1 MLKKK
6 KRRSL
11 ARLLCSFIFHCKSN
25 RHSLSSPFSLTTA
38 MALATA
44 ARLSF
49 LPLCLKI
56 MSTVRR
62 ESGEEGGIPPLSC
75 RRSVSMT
82 IICIVQR
89 LQTQEDA
96 PATTQRLQLCG
107 IFVQKCAT
115 SLFSVSVHEAAPVI
129 YLLVCFLRQKKKKCI
144 DRFVLQSYF

>member
-1 MLKKK
+1 MNGSWLLSITVLPFCTGLLFFQSVLIDSPQKKKERKKEKIKGAIAAGWSKRGEKNK

-62 ESGEEGGIPPLSC
+62 ESGGVGGIPPLSC

-89 LQTQEDA
+89 LQT
-96 PATTQRLQLCG
+96 
-107 IFVQKCAT
+107 
-115 SLFSVSVHEAAPVI
+115 
-129 YLLVCFLRQKKKKCI
+129 
-144 DRFVLQSYF
+144 